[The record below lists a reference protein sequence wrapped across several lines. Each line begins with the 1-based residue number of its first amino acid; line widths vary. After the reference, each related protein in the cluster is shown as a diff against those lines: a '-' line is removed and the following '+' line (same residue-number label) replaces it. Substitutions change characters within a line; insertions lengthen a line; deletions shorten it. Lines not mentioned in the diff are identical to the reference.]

1 MLLRV
6 QGFTLGLVV
15 LAAYLAVILVLSV
28 AAQPFALTVARD
40 TLLLQTEAASATQP
54 VKTVFLFQATPV
66 LCAAIRLARLPAL
79 TVQSDFLLILQDRV

>member
-15 LAAYLAVILVLSV
+15 LAAYLAVILVLSA

-40 TLLLQTEAASATQP
+40 TLLLETEAASATQP
-54 VKTVFLFQATPV
+54 VKTVFPFQTTPV
-66 LCAAIRLARLPAL
+66 LCATPLARLPAL
-79 TVQSDFLLILQDRV
+79 TVQLDFLLILQDRV